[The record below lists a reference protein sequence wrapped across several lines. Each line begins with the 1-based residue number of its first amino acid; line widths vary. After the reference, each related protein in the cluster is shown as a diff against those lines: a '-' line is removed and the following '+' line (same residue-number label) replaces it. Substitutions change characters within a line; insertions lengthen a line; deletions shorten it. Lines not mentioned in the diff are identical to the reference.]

1 VHGLAPDGRV
11 KAFAA
16 AADGTAWA
24 EGVSVVLLER
34 LSEARR
40 NGHPVLAVVRG
51 SAVNSDGASNGL
63 TAPSGPSQQRVI
75 RAALADARLSAADVD
90 AVEAHGTGTTLGDPI
105 EAQAILATYGQ
116 GRFRAVVFD
125 LDGVLVD
132 SFAVMREAFTI
143 AYAEVVGPGEAP
155 FEEYNRHLGR
165 YFPDIMKIMGLP
177 LEMEEPFVRES
188 YRLAHKVVV
197 FDGVVEVLRALRRRG
212 LGLAVA
218 TGKSGP
224 RARSLLDGLGMLP
237 MFDHVIGSDE
247 VARPKPAP
255 DIVLRALDLLGVQPE
270 NAVMVGDAVTDLA
283 SARSASVT
291 AVAALWGE
299 ADADELLAAS
309 PDAALHRPVELV
321 SLLLP
326 EPRQP
331 RHSDTAAR

>member
-1 VHGLAPDGRV
+1 MSTDQVVQSGVPVAVP
-11 KAFAA
+11 KPPASEPAA
-16 AADGTAWA
+16 TATA
-24 EGVSVVLLER
+24 TATAVGVGV
-34 LSEARR
+34 
-40 NGHPVLAVVRG
+40 GG
-51 SAVNSDGASNGL
+51 SAVASE
-63 TAPSGPSQQRVI
+63 SV
-75 RAALADARLSAADVD
+75 
-90 AVEAHGTGTTLGDPI
+90 AVGENT
-105 EAQAILATYGQ
+105 
-116 GRFRAVVFD
+116 RAVVFD
-125 LDGVLVD
+125 LDGVLID

-155 FEEYNRHLGR
+155 FDEYNRHLGR

-197 FDGVVEVLRALRRRG
+197 FDGVVEVLRTLRRRG

-224 RARSLLDGLGMLP
+224 RARSLLDELGMLP

-247 VARPKPAP
+247 VACPKPAP
-255 DIVLRALDLLGVQPE
+255 DIVLRALDLLGVQPG

-283 SARSASVT
+283 SARSAGVT

-309 PDAALHRPVELV
+309 PDIVLHQPVELL
-321 SLLLP
+321 SLLPELP

-331 RHSDTAAR
+331 HPSGTTG